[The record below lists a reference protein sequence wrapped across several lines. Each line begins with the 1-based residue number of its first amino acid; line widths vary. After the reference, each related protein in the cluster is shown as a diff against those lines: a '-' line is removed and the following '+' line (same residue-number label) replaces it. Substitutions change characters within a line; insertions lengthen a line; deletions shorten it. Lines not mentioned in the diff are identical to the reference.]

1 MLYTTRVFF
10 ENLYGSVCPHWICM
24 TDRPS
29 LRHGGGRVLLVA
41 LAIFL
46 VGAILCAGC
55 TGGTDDITPTP
66 ADRLSGPLSI
76 TGSTTVFPVAQLT
89 AEVFMTENPGADL
102 QISAGGS
109 SVGIQAVGEGTAD
122 IGMASR
128 DLKVTEKESY
138 PDLVKHAVALDG
150 IVIIV
155 NPANSVE
162 SLTIDE
168 VRGIY
173 NGTYPNWNRVGG
185 PDLEIVVTGRD
196 SASGTREFF
205 HEAVMQK
212 EDFVET
218 QLEKNSNG
226 AVKQAVAQTPGA
238 IGYVGV
244 GYIDASVK
252 ALPIDTGTG
261 PVAPTLQN
269 IEDGTY
275 PLARELFMFTRG
287 EPTGLAAEYLSFIS
301 SPEGQQIIRDAGF
314 VPA

>member
-1 MLYTTRVFF
+1 MT
-10 ENLYGSVCPHWICM
+10 EISSVRYKRLLLI
-24 TDRPS
+24 TS
-29 LRHGGGRVLLVA
+29 LLV
-41 LAIFL
+41 L
-46 VGAILCAGC
+46 VAAILSAGC
-55 TGGTDDITPTP
+55 TVGERTP
-66 ADRLSGPLSI
+66 AKTETLLIS
-76 TGSTTVFPVAQLT
+76 GSTTVLPVAQLT
-89 AEVFMTENPGADL
+89 AEAFMAENPDVDL
-102 QISAGGS
+102 QISGGGS
-109 SVGIQAVGEGTAD
+109 SVGIQAAGSGTAD

-128 DLKVTEKESY
+128 DLKESEKEAY
-138 PDLVKHAVALDG
+138 PDLVKHVVALDG

-155 NPANSVE
+155 NPENSLGG
-162 SLTIDE
+162 LTLDE

-173 NGTYPNWNRVGG
+173 NGTYRNWNDLGG
-185 PDLEIVVTGRD
+185 PDQEIVVTGRD

-205 HEAVMQK
+205 HEAVMKK

-226 AVKQAVAQTPGA
+226 AVKQTVAQTPGA
-238 IGYVGV
+238 IGYVGL

-252 ALPIDTGTG
+252 ALPIDAGSG
-261 PVAPTLQN
+261 PVEPTIEN

-301 SPEGQQIIRDAGF
+301 SPEGQQIIRDEGF

>member
-1 MLYTTRVFF
+1 MTEISSIRYKRLLLTT
-10 ENLYGSVCPHWICM
+10 S
-24 TDRPS
+24 
-29 LRHGGGRVLLVA
+29 LLV
-41 LAIFL
+41 L
-46 VGAILCAGC
+46 VAAILSAGC
-55 TGGTDDITPTP
+55 TVGERTP
-66 ADRLSGPLSI
+66 AKTETLLIS
-76 TGSTTVFPVAQLT
+76 GSTTVLPVAQLT
-89 AEVFMTENPGADL
+89 AEAFMAKNPDVDL
-102 QISAGGS
+102 QISGGGS
-109 SVGIQAVGEGTAD
+109 SVGIQAAGSGTAD

-128 DLKVTEKESY
+128 DLKESEKEAY
-138 PDLVKHAVALDG
+138 PDLVKHVVALDG

-155 NPANSVE
+155 NPENSLG
-162 SLTIDE
+162 SLTLDE

-173 NGTYPNWNRVGG
+173 NGTYRNWNDLGG
-185 PDLEIVVTGRD
+185 PDQEIVVTGRD

-205 HEAVMQK
+205 HETVMQK

-226 AVKQAVAQTPGA
+226 AVKQTVAQTPGA
-238 IGYVGV
+238 IGYVGL

-252 ALPIDTGTG
+252 ALPIDAGSG
-261 PVAPTLQN
+261 PVEPTIEN

-301 SPEGQQIIRDAGF
+301 SPEGQQIIRDEGF

>member
-1 MLYTTRVFF
+1 MTEISSIRYKRLLLTT
-10 ENLYGSVCPHWICM
+10 S
-24 TDRPS
+24 
-29 LRHGGGRVLLVA
+29 LLV
-41 LAIFL
+41 L
-46 VGAILCAGC
+46 VAAILSAGC
-55 TGGTDDITPTP
+55 TVGERTP
-66 ADRLSGPLSI
+66 AKTETLLIS
-76 TGSTTVFPVAQLT
+76 GSTTVLPVAQLT
-89 AEVFMTENPGADL
+89 AEAFMAKNPDVDL
-102 QISAGGS
+102 QISGGGS
-109 SVGIQAVGEGTAD
+109 SVGIQAAGSGTAD

-128 DLKVTEKESY
+128 DLKESEKEAY
-138 PDLVKHAVALDG
+138 PDLVKHVVALDG

-155 NPANSVE
+155 NPENSLG
-162 SLTIDE
+162 SLTLDE

-173 NGTYPNWNRVGG
+173 NGTYRNWNDLGG
-185 PDLEIVVTGRD
+185 PDQEIVVTGRD

-205 HEAVMQK
+205 HETVMQK

-226 AVKQAVAQTPGA
+226 AVKQTVAQTPGA
-238 IGYVGV
+238 IGYVGL

-252 ALPIDTGTG
+252 ALPIDAGSG
-261 PVAPTLQN
+261 PVEPTIEN

-275 PLARELFMFTRG
+275 PIARELFMFTRG

>member
-1 MLYTTRVFF
+1 MTGKL
-10 ENLYGSVCPHWICM
+10 SVCYE
-24 TDRPS
+24 
-29 LRHGGGRVLLVA
+29 RVLIVALPIVLVA
-41 LAIFL
+41 
-46 VGAILCAGC
+46 AILCAGC
-55 TGGTDDITPTP
+55 TGENRTP
-66 ADRLSGPLSI
+66 AHAETLLVS
-76 TGSTTVFPVAQLT
+76 GSTTVLPVAQLT
-89 AEVFMTENPGADL
+89 AEAFMAENPDVDL
-102 QISAGGS
+102 QISGGGS
-109 SVGIQAVGEGTAD
+109 SVGIQAVGGGTAD

-128 DLKVTEKESY
+128 DLKDSEKEAY
-138 PDLVKHAVALDG
+138 PDLVGHVVALDG

-155 NPANSVE
+155 NPENSAG
-162 SLTIDE
+162 SLTLDE

-173 NGTYPNWNRVGG
+173 NGTYRNWNELGG
-185 PDLEIVVTGRD
+185 PDQEIVVTGRD

-205 HEAVMQK
+205 HEAVMKK

-226 AVKQAVAQTPGA
+226 AVKQTVAQTPGA
-238 IGYVGV
+238 IGYVGL

-252 ALPIDTGTG
+252 ALPIDAGSG
-261 PVAPTLQN
+261 PVEPTIEN

-275 PLARELFMFTRG
+275 PIARELFMFTRG

>member
-1 MLYTTRVFF
+1 MTEISSIRYKRLLLTT
-10 ENLYGSVCPHWICM
+10 S
-24 TDRPS
+24 
-29 LRHGGGRVLLVA
+29 LLV
-41 LAIFL
+41 L
-46 VGAILCAGC
+46 VAAILSAGC
-55 TGGTDDITPTP
+55 TVGERTP
-66 ADRLSGPLSI
+66 AKTETLLIS
-76 TGSTTVFPVAQLT
+76 GSTTVLPVAQLT
-89 AEVFMTENPGADL
+89 AEAFMAKNPDVDL
-102 QISAGGS
+102 QISGGGS
-109 SVGIQAVGEGTAD
+109 SVGIQAAGSGTAD

-128 DLKVTEKESY
+128 DLKESEKEAY
-138 PDLVKHAVALDG
+138 PDLVKHVVALDG

-155 NPANSVE
+155 NPENSLG
-162 SLTIDE
+162 SLTLDE

-173 NGTYPNWNRVGG
+173 NGTYRNWNDLGG
-185 PDLEIVVTGRD
+185 PDQEIVVTGRD

-205 HEAVMQK
+205 HETVMQK

-226 AVKQAVAQTPGA
+226 AVKQTVAQTPGA
-238 IGYVGV
+238 IGYVGL

-252 ALPIDTGTG
+252 ALPIDAGSG
-261 PVAPTLQN
+261 PVEPTIEN

>member
-1 MLYTTRVFF
+1 MT
-10 ENLYGSVCPHWICM
+10 EISSVRYKRLFLIIPLI
-24 TDRPS
+24 
-29 LRHGGGRVLLVA
+29 VLVA
-41 LAIFL
+41 
-46 VGAILCAGC
+46 AILSAGC
-55 TGGTDDITPTP
+55 TVGERTP
-66 ADRLSGPLSI
+66 AKTETLLIS
-76 TGSTTVFPVAQLT
+76 GSTTVLPVAQLT
-89 AEVFMTENPGADL
+89 AEAFMAKNPDVDL
-102 QISAGGS
+102 QISGGGS
-109 SVGIQAVGEGTAD
+109 SVGIQAAGSGTAD

-128 DLKVTEKESY
+128 DLKESEKEAY
-138 PDLVKHAVALDG
+138 PDLVKHVVALDG

-155 NPANSVE
+155 NPENSLG
-162 SLTIDE
+162 SLTLDE

-173 NGTYPNWNRVGG
+173 NGTYRNWNDLGG
-185 PDLEIVVTGRD
+185 PDQEIVVTGRD

-205 HEAVMQK
+205 HETVMQK

-226 AVKQAVAQTPGA
+226 AVKQTVAQTPGA
-238 IGYVGV
+238 IGYVGL

-252 ALPIDTGTG
+252 ALPIDAGSG
-261 PVAPTLQN
+261 PVEPTIEN

>member
-1 MLYTTRVFF
+1 MT
-10 ENLYGSVCPHWICM
+10 EISSVRYKRLFLIIPLI
-24 TDRPS
+24 
-29 LRHGGGRVLLVA
+29 VLVA
-41 LAIFL
+41 
-46 VGAILCAGC
+46 AILSAGC
-55 TGGTDDITPTP
+55 TVGERTP
-66 ADRLSGPLSI
+66 AKTETLLIS
-76 TGSTTVFPVAQLT
+76 GSTTVLPVAQLT
-89 AEVFMTENPGADL
+89 AEAFMAKNPDVDL
-102 QISAGGS
+102 QISGGGS
-109 SVGIQAVGEGTAD
+109 SVGIQAAGSGTAD

-128 DLKVTEKESY
+128 DLKESEKEAY
-138 PDLVKHAVALDG
+138 PDLVKHVVALDG

-155 NPANSVE
+155 NPENSLG
-162 SLTIDE
+162 SLTLDE

-173 NGTYPNWNRVGG
+173 NGTYRNWNDLGG
-185 PDLEIVVTGRD
+185 PDQEIVVTGRD

-205 HEAVMQK
+205 HETVMQK

-226 AVKQAVAQTPGA
+226 AVKQTVAQTPGA
-238 IGYVGV
+238 IGYVGL

-252 ALPIDTGTG
+252 ALPIDAGSG
-261 PVAPTLQN
+261 PVEPTIEN

-301 SPEGQQIIRDAGF
+301 SPEGQQIIRDEGF